1 MNLGRRHQSTAAARE
16 SSTPP
21 TRSPFPADAHALI
34 FEAAASVMTSA
45 GRRRRPWKLLFE
57 RRSPLRIEPLMGWTE
72 DDDPLAQVELSF
84 PSADAAVAYA
94 RRQGLDYTVL
104 GPSVHE
110 LHVVPG
116 IRADRRTGP
125 ECPSPGARQIGAAGS
140 AAPAAE
146 RDRKLAA

>member
-1 MNLGRRHQSTAAARE
+1 MNVGYRHQSTAAARGLA
-16 SSTPP
+16 TPP

-34 FEAAASVMTSA
+34 FEAATSVMTSA
-45 GRRRRPWKLLFE
+45 VRRRRPWKLLFE

-72 DDDPLAQVELSF
+72 DDDPLAQVDLSF

-104 GPSVHE
+104 GPPVHE
-110 LHVVPG
+110 LHVGPG
-116 IRADRRTGP
+116 IHADRRTRP
-125 ECPSPGARQIGAAGS
+125 ECPSPGARQIGAARS